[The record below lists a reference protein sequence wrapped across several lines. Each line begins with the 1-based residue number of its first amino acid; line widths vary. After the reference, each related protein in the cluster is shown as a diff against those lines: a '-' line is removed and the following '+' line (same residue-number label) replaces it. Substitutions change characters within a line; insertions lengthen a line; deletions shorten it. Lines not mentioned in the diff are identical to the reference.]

1 MAKFYVRGEGKD
13 GTSIIYFNV
22 QKRTPKIRLRIC
34 THIPVDYNKWT
45 AANKSVVAWKKFAK
59 SEEGKPIADKLE
71 LMEQA
76 VSDLFAQG
84 KLHGNDDKDIIDKAI
99 LGILNAELTRQKEEE
114 KAKRAEKIRKKK
126 VDEAQQKKRIL
137 VFYQRFLEGI
147 RSGVIR
153 HGNNKQYTKTSVQ
166 NWEAFAKYLCDFCK
180 ESDTFDKINK
190 EFADR
195 FCAYLEHTGLLPTTC
210 NKYIICFRKLCNI
223 AAEFGIN
230 QNATS
235 LKVWKEREVHEEEK
249 KTEVY
254 LTDEEL
260 DAIYNFPLEGK
271 EEAARDLF
279 FLGYLC
285 CQRYSDYGVLSIEN
299 FQKTISGTPIIKV
312 RQQKTGNIVEVPIV
326 DERVNELCNKYN
338 YNFPRIADRQINDY
352 ILDGMKKIAETCP
365 SLKVK
370 YVTVLTAPERNK
382 EEHYVELL
390 RRKAAGMRL
399 YSEDNRTLRKM
410 QAYAELHNGQP
421 LYERNAQGQVVKF
434 KYEMVTTHTARRSG
448 VTNLYKTGV
457 LDTHEMMAIS
467 GHQTE
472 KVFENYIKVTKGE
485 QADRI
490 AIKLKNLQD
499 VKNYINSRE
508 L

>member
-45 AANKSVVAWKKFAK
+45 AANKSVAAWKKFAK

-84 KLHGNDDKDIIDKAI
+84 MIRYNSDKTIIDNAIQKILNSDIIRK
-99 LGILNAELTRQKEEE
+99 NEEE
-114 KAKRAEKIRKKK
+114 KKRQAETIRRKKA
-126 VDEAQQKKRIL
+126 EEERQKKSIIG
-137 VFYQRFLEGI
+137 FYHIFLKGI
-147 RSGVIR
+147 KSGEIR
-153 HGNNKQYTKTSVQ
+153 HGRNKLYSKNSITG
-166 NWEAFAKYLCDFCK
+166 WESFGNYLCDFCK
-180 ESDTFDKINK
+180 PSDTFDDISKV
-190 EFADR
+190 FADK
-195 FCAYLEHTGLLPTTC
+195 FCVYLEKCGLLPMTC
-210 NKYIICFRKLCNI
+210 NKYVVCFRKLCNS

-235 LKVWKEREVHEEEK
+235 LKVWKEREVHEEQK
-249 KTEVY
+249 RTEIY
-254 LTDEEL
+254 LTEEEL
-260 DAIYNFPLEGK
+260 DAIYSFPLTGK
-271 EEAARDLF
+271 EEEARDLF

-285 CQRYSDYGVLSIEN
+285 CQRYSDYGALSVDN
-299 FQKTISGTPIIKV
+299 FLYTSSGTPIIKV
-312 RQQKTGNIVEVPIV
+312 RQQKTGFMVEIPIV
-326 DERVNELCNKYN
+326 DKRVDELCKKYN
-338 YNFPRIADRQINDY
+338 YDFPHIASRQINNY
-352 ILDGMKKIAETCP
+352 LLEAMKKVAETCP
-365 SLKVK
+365 SLMEK
-370 YVTVLTAPERNK
+370 YVTVLTRQERGK
-382 EEHYVELL
+382 EAHYADLL
-390 RRKAAGMRL
+390 KRKNMGMKL
-399 YSEDNRTLRKM
+399 YSEDNRTFKAM
-410 QAYAELHNGQP
+410 HAYAELHNGQP

-490 AIKLKNLQD
+490 ATKLKNLQD
-499 VKNYINSRE
+499 VKNYINIHQ